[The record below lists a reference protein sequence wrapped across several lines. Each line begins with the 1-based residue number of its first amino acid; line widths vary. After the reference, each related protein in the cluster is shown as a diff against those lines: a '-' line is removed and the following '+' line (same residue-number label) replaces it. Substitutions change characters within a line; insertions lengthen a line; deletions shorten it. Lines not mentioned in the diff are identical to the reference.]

1 MNSRGRSNASKNCNV
16 IPDNPQ
22 KHAAKDDLAKIEC
35 LHHLFAE
42 TTGNDPYL
50 LRSLKDAIEATAAE
64 RGAGT
69 LDISDFVDAA
79 LRLRD
84 EPPDGDSACGILH
97 IDLRTRGFD
106 PLFVQGELVAGLK
119 RIAGHGRALVIVT
132 GLRRWVLEGRRNMTA
147 RQRKRYD
154 DAIAYIDDL
163 AARWNTPST
172 ELNLIY
178 L

>member
-1 MNSRGRSNASKNCNV
+1 MNSPRKSNDSKSRNV
-16 IPDNPQ
+16 TPDNAQQPT
-22 KHAAKDDLAKIEC
+22 AKEDLAKIEC

-42 TTGNDPYL
+42 ATGNDPFL
-50 LRSLKDAIEATAAE
+50 LRSLKEAIEATAAE
-64 RGAGT
+64 RGAGS

-79 LRLRD
+79 LRLRE
-84 EPPDGDSACGILH
+84 EPPYGESACGILH
-97 IDLRTRGFD
+97 IDLRARGFD

-119 RIAGHGRALVIVT
+119 RIAGHERALVIVT
-132 GLRRWVLEGRRNMTA
+132 GLRRWVLQGRRNLTA